1 MQLSVLTGTWQM
13 SEISDSVKTLAKN
26 GRNECNRE
34 FLAKSENAPVLLL
47 EVALQLR
54 PTMWK
59 VDWQSVERATVQP
72 PLALRS
78 TRCRDTNAQ

>member
-34 FLAKSENAPVLLL
+34 FLAKSENAPVLRGCS
-47 EVALQLR
+47 AIA
-54 PTMWK
+54 P
-59 VDWQSVERATVQP
+59 DDVE
-72 PLALRS
+72 S
-78 TRCRDTNAQ
+78 